1 MYLIRVLFRTILCS
15 MLPLCLLCGSLSVS
29 AYTGSARQNK
39 TAGTN
44 LRVMSYNVLMDN
56 GEGGISWG
64 RPMDSLLDG
73 NTGHRPDGAVAC
85 IQHYAPDVV
94 MFQEFSYNWYQSVRA
109 GLPDYVF
116 VNTRDEGKDDY
127 MCTALMY
134 NTKTLRLVDT
144 DLVGYHNTR
153 WGKQRMRYMNVGVF
167 EIIATGEQFMA
178 ISTHLDSG
186 KAEGDGLNRPAQA
199 KQMAA
204 QLNAYK
210 QEFGCPIIAAGDYN
224 STAKD
229 VPISTITK
237 EAQMAVAND
246 GGRDSIDYILMSKGV
261 SCSYYTTLT
270 DADVAPSSDH
280 LPVMADFVVQKYQFP
295 TMTTTTEA
303 TTTTTVYD
311 PIVIQKNTTTAVEN
325 DSAQPTE
332 GLDVEETTTTKAE
345 GNKDK
350 QDTTVEKTESPA
362 LTALPVWAL
371 ALLGFGGTALL
382 GGLAFLIVM
391 LATRNK

>member
-1 MYLIRVLFRTILCS
+1 MKPIRVLFRTILCS
-15 MLPLCLLCGSLSVS
+15 MLPLCLLYGSLSVS
-29 AYTGSARQNK
+29 AYTGAARQNK

-85 IQHYAPDVV
+85 IAYYAPDVV
-94 MFQEFSYNWYQSVRA
+94 MFQEFSYNWYQSVRS
-109 GLPDYVF
+109 GLADYAF
-116 VNTRDEGKDDY
+116 INTRDEGKDDY

-144 DLVGYHNTR
+144 DLVGYNNTR

-167 EIIATGEQFMA
+167 EIIATGEQFVA

-224 STAKD
+224 STEKD
-229 VPISTITK
+229 VPISTVTK
-237 EAQMAVAND
+237 EAQMTVAND
-246 GGRDSIDYILMSKGV
+246 GGRDSIDYILMSQGV
-261 SCSYYTTLT
+261 SCSYYTTLS

-280 LPVMADFVVQKYQFP
+280 LPVMADLSVDKYQFP
-295 TMTTTTEA
+295 TTTSTTAA

-311 PIVIQKNTTTAVEN
+311 PIVIQKNTTTAVED

-332 GLDVEETTTTKAE
+332 GSDVEETTTTKAE
-345 GNKDK
+345 TNEEKKDTSAEK
-350 QDTTVEKTESPA
+350 KEPPAPTT
-362 LTALPVWAL
+362 LPVWAL
-371 ALLGFGGTALL
+371 VLMGFGGTALL
-382 GGLAFLIVM
+382 GGLAFVIVM

>member
-1 MYLIRVLFRTILCS
+1 MRLIRALFRIVLCGV
-15 MLPLCLLCGSLSVS
+15 LPLCLVCGSLPVA

-39 TAGTN
+39 TAGSN
-44 LRVMSYNVLMDN
+44 LRVMSYNVLMDD

-64 RPMDSLLDG
+64 RPMESLLDG
-73 NTGHRPDGAVAC
+73 NTGYRPDGAVAC

-94 MFQEFSYNWYQSVRA
+94 MFQEFSYNWYKALRSA
-109 GLPDYVF
+109 LSDYAF
-116 VNTRDEGKDDY
+116 INTKDEGKEDY

-144 DLVGYHNTR
+144 DLVGYNNTR

-167 EIIATGEQFMA
+167 EIIATGEKFVA

-186 KAEGDGLNRPAQA
+186 KADGDGLNRPAQA
-199 KQMAA
+199 KQMAQ
-204 QLNAYK
+204 QLNTYK
-210 QEFGCPIIAAGDYN
+210 QEFGYPIIAAGDYN
-224 STAKD
+224 SAEKD

-237 EAQMAVAND
+237 EAQMTVAND
-246 GGRDSIDYILMSKGV
+246 GGRDSIDYMLMSQGV
-261 SCSYYTTLT
+261 SCSYYTTLN

-280 LPVMADFVVQKYQFP
+280 LPVMADFAVQQYQFP
-295 TMTTTTEA
+295 TTTTTTEA

-311 PIVIQKNTTTAVEN
+311 PIVIQKNTTTAAED

-332 GLDVEETTTTKAE
+332 GSDVEETTTTKAE

-350 QDTTVEKTESPA
+350 QEASTEKTEPPA
-362 LTALPVWAL
+362 VTVLPVWAL
-371 ALLGFGGTALL
+371 ALLGFGGTAVL
-382 GGLAFLIVM
+382 GGVAFLIVM
-391 LATRNK
+391 LATRKK